1 MVPSADTTRSLL
13 DPQVIGAPPGTLA
26 GVTEHGTEGLRATIL
41 PQIERTPPVATQPKK
56 QWPVWMIVVAIVILI
71 PPIVWA
77 LSITINIVAAMSV
90 GGVLLVAGII
100 WLFIAIKGR
109 VDAER

>member
-1 MVPSADTTRSLL
+1 M
-13 DPQVIGAPPGTLA
+13 GT
-26 GVTEHGTEGLRATIL
+26 GRARYRRASSYDSPTD
-41 PQIERTPPVATQPKK
+41 RKDAPVATQPKK

-77 LSITINIVAAMSV
+77 LSITINIVAAMSI
-90 GGVLLVAGII
+90 GGILLLAGIV
-100 WLFIAIKGR
+100 WLFIALKGR

>member
-1 MVPSADTTRSLL
+1 M
-13 DPQVIGAPPGTLA
+13 
-26 GVTEHGTEGLRATIL
+26 
-41 PQIERTPPVATQPKK
+41 ATQPKK
-56 QWPVWMIVVAIVILI
+56 QWPALMIVVAIVILI

-77 LSITINIVAAMSV
+77 LSIAINIVTAISV
-90 GGVLLVAGII
+90 GGILLVAGIV

>member
-1 MVPSADTTRSLL
+1 M
-13 DPQVIGAPPGTLA
+13 
-26 GVTEHGTEGLRATIL
+26 
-41 PQIERTPPVATQPKK
+41 ATQTKK
-56 QWPVWMIVVAIVILI
+56 QWPTWMIVVAIVILI

-77 LSITINIVAAMSV
+77 LTITFNIVTALSI
-90 GGVLLVAGII
+90 GGILLVAGII

>member
-1 MVPSADTTRSLL
+1 M
-13 DPQVIGAPPGTLA
+13 
-26 GVTEHGTEGLRATIL
+26 
-41 PQIERTPPVATQPKK
+41 ATQPKK
-56 QWPVWMIVVAIVILI
+56 QWPTWMIVVAIVILI

-77 LSITINIVAAMSV
+77 LSIAINIVTAISV
-90 GGVLLVAGII
+90 GGILLVAGII

>member
-1 MVPSADTTRSLL
+1 MFFRIQVGLIDGYPSCAVSK
-13 DPQVIGAPPGTLA
+13 AF
-26 GVTEHGTEGLRATIL
+26 ELRFRHKSKGPL
-41 PQIERTPPVATQPKK
+41 VATQPKK
-56 QWPVWMIVVAIVILI
+56 QWPTWMIVVAIVILI

-77 LSITINIVAAMSV
+77 LSITVNIVTAMSV
-90 GGVLLVAGII
+90 GGLLLFAGII

>member
-1 MVPSADTTRSLL
+1 
-13 DPQVIGAPPGTLA
+13 
-26 GVTEHGTEGLRATIL
+26 
-41 PQIERTPPVATQPKK
+41 
-56 QWPVWMIVVAIVILI
+56 MIVVAIVILI

-90 GGVLLVAGII
+90 GGILLVAGII